1 MHGRYEYPNVHS
13 LSKLTQLYA
22 DVMVEQASSGAVA
35 SALGIGPSSSNRQT
49 VVLAG
54 VHHLF

>member
-35 SALGIGPSSSNRQT
+35 LGIGPSSSIRQT